1 MSAVAASGDVRF
13 AQVGVI
19 ERDFA
24 VVAVEFSSAVV
35 DRVGSV
41 VEEGVGDVE
50 SAVADADEDI
60 AAMWCEGSERE
71 GGLVGC
77 GKCVIENDNDD
88 GFMSLKE
95 LTIMHEFPSHH
106 QMNSH
111 ITKPLISIT
120 INTHHNPL
128 HSPFPTH

>member
-1 MSAVAASGDVRF
+1 MGAVAAGDYVCLTHE
-13 AQVGVI
+13 GVI

-60 AAMWCEGSERE
+60 AAMWCEGSKRGI
-71 GGLVGC
+71 GGLW
-77 GKCVIENDNDD
+77 
-88 GFMSLKE
+88 
-95 LTIMHEFPSHH
+95 
-106 QMNSH
+106 
-111 ITKPLISIT
+111 
-120 INTHHNPL
+120 
-128 HSPFPTH
+128 